1 MPNKKS
7 IMNKNMMRL
16 FSNYLYDP
24 NIWHVH
30 RRSSAG
36 GAAIGVFCAFI
47 PLPIQTISAVA
58 FAIIFRVNLPISILF
73 SLLTNPFTIPF
84 IFLSSYK
91 VGLFLLRVEDSNIMQ
106 LSLNNKTL
114 HEWFGTQFI
123 HIWQPL
129 VAGCLILGL
138 ISAIFTYFTVRILWR
153 LSAITKWSSRN
164 KK

>member
-91 VGLFLLRVEDSNIMQ
+91 VGSFLLQVEDSNIMEFG
-106 LSLNNKTL
+106 LNNKTL

-123 HIWQPL
+123 HGQ
-129 VAGCLILGL
+129 
-138 ISAIFTYFTVRILWR
+138 FM
-153 LSAITKWSSRN
+153 
-164 KK
+164 

>member
-47 PLPIQTISAVA
+47 PLPILTISAVA

-114 HEWFGTQFI
+114 HEWFGIQFM

>member
-47 PLPIQTISAVA
+47 PLPIQTISAVL
-58 FAIIFRVNLPISILF
+58 FAIIYRVNLPISILF
-73 SLLTNPFTIPF
+73 SFLSNPFTIPF

-91 VGLFLLRVEDSNIMQ
+91 VGSFLLRAEEYNMMQ
-106 LSLNNKTL
+106 LALNDETL
-114 HEWFGTQFI
+114 LEWFGTQFI

-129 VAGCLILGL
+129 VIGCLILGL
-138 ISAIFTYFTVRILWR
+138 ISSILTYLTVRILWR
-153 LSAITKWSSRN
+153 LSTITKWSNRN